1 MQLPNRLT
9 TTQLRTLFEQAL
21 AEEEALE
28 KAMMTAEQVAAD
40 NTPEHIKAFHAA
52 ESEYMASWGR
62 TADAYLAWET
72 QRKWEGVRAA

>member
-28 KAMMTAEQVAAD
+28 QQTIAAELLAAD
-40 NTPEHIKAFHAA
+40 NDPEHIRAFHAI
-52 ESEYMASWGR
+52 ESEYWDSWRR
-62 TADAYLAWET
+62 TTKAYAAWET